1 MGPGE
6 GLEQGW
12 PSRVVLGSV
21 KGLSPQVIQ
30 HRTQDT
36 LGKECHLGLQWFPL
50 AQAAPKRNR
59 PLGTVVA
66 IL

>member
-1 MGPGE
+1 MGSRE

-21 KGLSPQVIQ
+21 KGLSPQLIH

-36 LGKECHLGLQWFPL
+36 LGKECHLGSQWFPL
-50 AQAAPKRNR
+50 AEAAPKGN
-59 PLGTVVA
+59 
-66 IL
+66 